1 MTAYK
6 SSFFYKYILILFLG
20 FGCSFNLQAK
30 ANTKKLDEKAED
42 FTLKSKQ
49 HGNLKLA
56 EQKGQVIMLNFWAS
70 WCGPCRAE
78 MPLLEKLQKKY
89 AKHGFSVWGVN
100 TDSNQK
106 MANKVLKDMSITF
119 PILYD
124 TDSSVFE
131 RYKVDAMPSSIFI
144 DRNGKKRW
152 LHRGFVS
159 GDEKSYEKIIRQLI
173 RE

>member
-1 MTAYK
+1 MVSYCIKSFVKYSLMFLLIFGVSLSTQAK
-6 SSFFYKYILILFLG
+6 SS
-20 FGCSFNLQAK
+20 
-30 ANTKKLDEKAED
+30 TKKLDEQAQD

-89 AKHGFSVWGVN
+89 ARHGFSIWGIN
-100 TDSNQK
+100 TDTNQK
-106 MANKVLKDMSITF
+106 MANKVLKNMSITF

-124 TDSSVFE
+124 SDSSVFE
-131 RYKVDAMPSSIFI
+131 MYKVDAMPSSIFI

-159 GDEKSYEKIIRQLI
+159 GDEKSYEKLIRTLI

>member
-1 MTAYK
+1 MNLFKQTATV
-6 SSFFYKYILILFLG
+6 LTTLLLG
-20 FGCSFNLQAK
+20 LSLSLSAQAK
-30 ANTKKLDEKAED
+30 SNSQTLNATAED

-49 HGNLKLA
+49 HGNLKMS

-78 MPLLEKLQKKY
+78 MPLLEKLHKKY
-89 AKHGFSVWGVN
+89 HKRGFSIWGVN
-100 TDSNQK
+100 TDTNQR
-106 MANKVLKDMSITF
+106 MANKVLKDMSISF

-131 RYKVDAMPSSIFI
+131 MYKVDAMPSSIFI
-144 DRNGKKRW
+144 DRNGNKRL
-152 LHRGFVS
+152 LHRGFVK
-159 GDEKSYEKIIRQLI
+159 GDEKAYEQMIRKLI